1 MMKSVKTIIDQ
12 LASESGR
19 NAKIAILE
27 ENKGNDLLKEVIRLA
42 LDPFTNFYIKKIPEY
57 LPQNTPSSSLG
68 DALDTFLPDL
78 ANRVVTGNLA
88 IDALRDKLAS
98 LPEAEAEVLKLV
110 VAKDLKCGVQASTA
124 NKVWKD
130 LVPVYPCMLAS
141 GFEQRLVDKIE
152 FPAMVQLKLD
162 GMRFNAIVTQED
174 GEFKKVEF
182 RSRNGKL
189 LNIPNDTFAE
199 QFRLMAEMMS
209 LDDVVFDGELL
220 ILDSDNNPID
230 RQTGNGILSKSI
242 KGTMSESEATNVH
255 ATLWDAIPY
264 VPFQKGEFKT
274 PYRIR
279 FNDLRDFVEV
289 MRRKEEYAKYISLV
303 ETQTALDYDCAEKI
317 FKEYLGRGEEGIILK
332 SQDNIWQN
340 KRAKDQI
347 KFKGELETDL
357 LITGFEQG
365 TGKYDGMLG
374 AVICESSDGIIKV
387 NVGSGFNDDQRKSL
401 QGEDLIGKVVAVKYN
416 ARIKNKSGEESLFL
430 PIFVEV
436 REDKTIADSAK
447 DIK

>member
-1 MMKSVKTIIDQ
+1 MMKSVKTILDQ

-88 IDALRDKLAS
+88 IDALRSQLAKLS
-98 LPEAEAEVLKLV
+98 EADAEVLKLI

-124 NKVWKD
+124 NKVWNN

-152 FPAMVQLKLD
+152 FPALVQLKLD

-174 GEFKKVEF
+174 GEYKKVEF
-182 RSRNGKL
+182 RSRNGKP
-189 LNIPNDTFAE
+189 LNIPNPDFAE
-199 QFRLMAEMMS
+199 QFRLMAELME
-209 LDDVVFDGELL
+209 LGDIVFDGELL
-220 ILDSDNNPID
+220 IQDSEGNPID

-242 KGTMSESEATNVH
+242 KDTMSVSEATQVH
-255 ATLWDAIPY
+255 ATLWDTIPL
-264 VPFQKGEFKT
+264 PNFMEGKFDT
-274 PYRIR
+274 PYSVR
-279 FNDLRDFVEV
+279 FSDLKSFVEV
-289 MRRKEEYAKYISLV
+289 MSRRDQFSKYVSLV
-303 ETQTALDYDCAEKI
+303 NSQLAIDYDSAEKI
-317 FKEYLGRGEEGIILK
+317 FKEFLEKGEEGIILK
-332 SQDNIWQN
+332 SQDGIWED
-340 KRAKDQI
+340 KRSKNQI

-365 TGKYDGMLG
+365 TGKYEGMLG
-374 AVICESSDGIIKV
+374 AVICESSDGVIKV
-387 NVGSGFNDDQRKSL
+387 NVGSGFNDEQRKSL
-401 QGEDLIGKVVAVKYN
+401 QGEDLVGKVVAVKYN

-436 REDKTIADSAK
+436 REDKTVADSAK

>member
-1 MMKSVKTIIDQ
+1 MMKSVKTILDQ

-88 IDALRDKLAS
+88 IDALRSQLAKLS
-98 LPEAEAEVLKLV
+98 EADAEVLKLI

-124 NKVWKD
+124 NKVWNN

-152 FPAMVQLKLD
+152 FPALVQLKLD

-174 GEFKKVEF
+174 GEYKKVEF
-182 RSRNGKL
+182 RSRNGKP
-189 LNIPNDTFAE
+189 LNIPNPDFAE
-199 QFRLMAEMMS
+199 QFRLMAELME
-209 LDDVVFDGELL
+209 LGDIVFDGELL
-220 ILDSDNNPID
+220 IQDSEGNPID

-242 KGTMSESEATNVH
+242 KDTMSVSEATQVH
-255 ATLWDAIPY
+255 ATLWDTIPL
-264 VPFQKGEFKT
+264 PNFMEGKFDT
-274 PYRIR
+274 PYSVR
-279 FNDLRDFVEV
+279 FSDLKSFVEV
-289 MRRKEEYAKYISLV
+289 MSRRDQFSKYVSLV
-303 ETQTALDYDCAEKI
+303 NSQLAIDYDSAEKI
-317 FKEYLGRGEEGIILK
+317 FKEFLEKGEEGIILK
-332 SQDNIWQN
+332 SQDGIWED
-340 KRAKDQI
+340 KRSKNQI

-365 TGKYDGMLG
+365 TGKYEGMLG
-374 AVICESSDGIIKV
+374 AIICESSDGVIKV

-401 QGEDLIGKVVAVKYN
+401 QGEDLVGKVVAVKYN

-436 REDKTIADSAK
+436 REDKTVADSAK

>member
-1 MMKSVKTIIDQ
+1 MMKSVKTILDQ

-27 ENKGNDLLKEVIRLA
+27 ENKGNQLLAEVIRLA

-110 VAKDLKCGVQASTA
+110 IAKDLKCGVQASTA

-152 FPAMVQLKLD
+152 FPALVQLKLD
-162 GMRFNAIVTQED
+162 GMRFNAIVKVEE
-174 GEFKKVEF
+174 GKVEF
-182 RSRNGKL
+182 RSRNGKEL
-189 LNIPNDTFAE
+189 VIPNESFAQ
-199 QFRLMAEMMS
+199 QFFVMAEMMN
-209 LDDVVFDGELL
+209 LGDIVFDGELL
-220 ILDSDNNPID
+220 ILDQSGQPID

-242 KGTMSESEATNVH
+242 KGTMSTDEAQRVH
-255 ATLWDAIPY
+255 ATLWDAIPL
-264 VPFQKGEFKT
+264 VPFMKGKFDTE
-274 PYRIR
+274 YLIR
-279 FNDLRDFVEV
+279 FTDLKNFITIMSRE
-289 MRRKEEYAKYISLV
+289 EEYSKYISIV
-303 ETQTALDYDCAEKI
+303 ETQTALDYELAEAI
-317 FKEYLGRGEEGIILK
+317 FQEYLERGEEGIILK
-332 SQDNIWQN
+332 SRQNIWED

-357 LITGFEQG
+357 LITGYEQG
-365 TGKYDGMLG
+365 TGKYEGMLG
-374 AVICESSDGIIKV
+374 AIICESSDGVIKV
-387 NVGSGFNDDQRKSL
+387 NVGSGFNDEQRKSL
-401 QGEDLIGKVVAVKYN
+401 QGEDLVGKVVAVKYN

-436 REDKTIADSAK
+436 REDKSVADSAK

>member
-27 ENKGNDLLKEVIRLA
+27 ENKTNDVLKEVIRMA

-57 LPQNTPSSSLG
+57 LPKQTPSSSLE
-68 DALDTFLPDL
+68 DALDTFLPEL
-78 ANRVVTGNLA
+78 AARVITGNLA
-88 IDALRDKLAS
+88 IDALRDRLAS
-98 LPEAEAEVLKLV
+98 LSEDEAEVLKLV

-124 NKVWKD
+124 NKVWD
-130 LVPVYPCMLAS
+130 GLVPVYPCMLAS

-174 GEFKKVEF
+174 GEYKKVEF

-189 LNIPNDTFAE
+189 LNIPSDTFTE

-209 LDDVVFDGELL
+209 LGDIVFDGELL

-242 KGTMSESEATNVH
+242 KGTMSESEATTVH

-264 VPFQKGEFKT
+264 VPFQEGKYNT

-279 FNDLRDFVEV
+279 FNDLKDFVET
-289 MRRKEEYAKYISLV
+289 MRRGEDYAKCISLV
-303 ETQTALDYDCAEKI
+303 ETQVAVDYDSAEKI
-317 FKEYLGRGEEGIILK
+317 FQEYLERGEEGIILK
-332 SQDNIWQN
+332 DREGIWEN
-340 KRAKDQI
+340 KRSKGQI
-347 KFKGELETDL
+347 KFKGELECDL
-357 LITGFEQG
+357 LITDVEEG
-365 TGKYDGMLG
+365 TGKYDGLLG
-374 AVICESSDGIIKV
+374 AIVCETACGTIKV
-387 NVGSGFNDDQRKSL
+387 NVGSGFNEDQRKTL
-401 QGEDLIGKVVAVKYN
+401 TKKDLVGKVVAVKYN
-416 ARIKNKSGEESLFL
+416 ARIKNKSGDESLFL

-436 REDKTIADSAK
+436 REDKTNADIAK
-447 DIK
+447 DVK